1 MKRLISYFVTAALA
15 LPSIPLLHAANEG
28 DATAGRT
35 LMKRYA
41 DAIIGV
47 ELVVTI
53 KVKMGDREMPPREQ
67 KVEVNGTVI
76 SASGLTVTSLAEVDP
91 QVAFE
96 AMRASQNAPSRIEL
110 LGADFKEV
118 KLRLAD
124 GTEVPGRFVLK
135 DADLDLAF
143 MAPEAGTDAGKRE
156 FPHVN
161 LDESAEGAVLDTYYY
176 VARAPK
182 VLQRVPLV
190 RMTEIA
196 GIVEKPRRLFL
207 MTDQALGTPNFDPNG
222 RTLGITVQHFASG
235 RRTGFVVLPASDIAE
250 MAKQATAAQ
259 LAPPPAPATTAP
271 AETPKET
278 PAAPPPVPAAGVEK
292 K

>member
-1 MKRLISYFVTAALA
+1 MKRFLSYFVAVALVA
-15 LPSIPLLHAANEG
+15 PSIAVLHAASEAE
-28 DATAGRT
+28 ATAGRA

-41 DAIIGV
+41 NAIVGV
-47 ELVVTI
+47 ELVVTM
-53 KVKMGDREMPPREQ
+53 KVKMGEREMPPSER

-76 SASGLTVTSLAEVDP
+76 SASGLTVTSLADVDP

-96 AMRASQNAPSRIEL
+96 AMRASQANPARIEL

-135 DADLDLAF
+135 DVDLDLAF
-143 MAPEAGTDAGKRE
+143 MAPEAGADAAKRE
-156 FPHVN
+156 FPHVD
-161 LDESAEGAVLDTYYY
+161 LDDKVDGAVLDTYYY

-196 GIVEKPRRLFL
+196 GIVEKPRRFYL
-207 MTDQALGTPNFDPNG
+207 MTDQALGSPLFDPQG
-222 RTLGITVQHFASG
+222 RTLGITVQHFANG
-235 RRTGFVVLPASDIAE
+235 RRTGFVVLPSADIAE
-250 MAKQATAAQ
+250 MAKQAAAAQ
-259 LAPPPAPATTAP
+259 VAPPPAAQTAAP
-271 AETPKET
+271 AETPAT
-278 PAAPPPVPAAGVEK
+278 PPTATPPVSDEK